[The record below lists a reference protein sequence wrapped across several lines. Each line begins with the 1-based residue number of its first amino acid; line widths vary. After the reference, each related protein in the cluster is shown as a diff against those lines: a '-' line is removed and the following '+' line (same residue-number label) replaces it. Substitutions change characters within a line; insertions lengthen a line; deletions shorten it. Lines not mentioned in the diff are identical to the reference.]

1 MTTPEPLLLDV
12 AQAAERLNV
21 TEHYI
26 RRLVRERRVAYVKL
40 GRHVRFR
47 PEDLDALID
56 AGVRHARQP

>member
-1 MTTPEPLLLDV
+1 MTEHVPLLLDV

-21 TEHYI
+21 NEHYI

-47 PEDLDALID
+47 SEDLDALIEQGRGPPR
-56 AGVRHARQP
+56 A